1 MNELSAKPEAR
12 DMKFAPT
19 LSRCEAARALGRF
32 RCDSAWSPG
41 RSAALRSVSLRSKRP
56 RCPLL
61 RASSHPS
68 TRSAEHT
75 STPASRSSS
84 WPRVRA

>member
-19 LSRCEAARALGRF
+19 LSRCEAARARGRF

-41 RSAALRSVSLRSKRP
+41 RSAALRSASLRSKRP

-61 RASSHPS
+61 RDSHS
-68 TRSAEHT
+68 TRVRPPVAQ
-75 STPASRSSS
+75 SR
-84 WPRVRA
+84 

>member
-19 LSRCEAARALGRF
+19 LSRCEAARTLGRF
-32 RCDSAWSPG
+32 RCDLGKIQICSANLGFLP
-41 RSAALRSVSLRSKRP
+41 SLRSKRP

-61 RASSHPS
+61 RAS
-68 TRSAEHT
+68 
-75 STPASRSSS
+75 
-84 WPRVRA
+84 